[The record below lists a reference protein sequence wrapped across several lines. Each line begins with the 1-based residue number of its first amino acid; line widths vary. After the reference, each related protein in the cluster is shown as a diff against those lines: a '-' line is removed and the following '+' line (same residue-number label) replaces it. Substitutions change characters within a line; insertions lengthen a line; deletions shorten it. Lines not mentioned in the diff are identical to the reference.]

1 VSLASVPEVPA
12 MTTPAERQLFYWLTR
27 HRFTGAGAGA
37 VVELGCWLGAGTAA
51 LAAGLRDQG
60 SSARVVAVD
69 RFRWNARHHPQMFD
83 AGLADGEDFEPLLR
97 AHTRELEPW
106 IETVRADLAEFRWD
120 RGPIEILVV
129 DAPKRR
135 ADVERFLEVFGPSLI
150 PGRSLIAF
158 QDYLHEPSYAL
169 PALLGCFPEVFRL
182 ADVALPGATVLF
194 EVREVP
200 SLDAERRRAMDLL
213 RWSAEETIRH
223 WRQRV
228 LEPLPPEAHL
238 AARIGL
244 ALLLHDQGHEQAA
257 LAELHGVVDEP
268 KAARRL
274 QRLAEKSLYFRYE
287 AMFRSIGVAP
297 RRDGH
302 ELHLDRAKAHLKAG
316 RYEEAREACRAAL
329 AAAPGHADA
338 LALQARV
345 ERESGLVRRSVR
357 NLRRLLLPA
366 RPPRRLR

>member
-1 VSLASVPEVPA
+1 

-27 HRFTGAGAGA
+27 HRSTGAGA

-83 AGLADGEDFEPLLR
+83 AGLADGEDFELLLR

-135 ADVERFLEVFGPSLI
+135 ADVVRFLEVFGPSLI
-150 PGRSLIAF
+150 PGRSLVAF

-169 PALLGCFPEVFRL
+169 PALLGCFPEAFRL
-182 ADVALPGATVLF
+182 VDVALPGATVLF
-194 EVREVP
+194 EVLHTPV
-200 SLDAERRRAMDLL
+200 LDSERRQAMDLQ
-213 RWSAEETIRH
+213 RWSAEATERH

-228 LEPLPPEAHL
+228 LDPLPREAHL
-238 AARIGL
+238 AARISL
-244 ALLLHDQGHEQAA
+244 VLLLHDQGHLDTA
-257 LAELHGVVDEP
+257 LAELHRVAGEP

-274 QRLAEKSLYFRYE
+274 QRLAEKSLYVRYE
-287 AMFRSIGVAP
+287 ALFRSIGMAP
-297 RRDGH
+297 KRASH
-302 ELHLDRAKAHLKAG
+302 ELHLNRAKAHLKAG
-316 RYEEAREACRAAL
+316 QYDEAAEACGAAL

-338 LALQARV
+338 VALAARI
-345 ERESGLVRRSVR
+345 ERERGVLRRSVR
-357 NLRRLLLPA
+357 ALRRLILPA

>member
-27 HRFTGAGAGA
+27 HRFTGAGA

-106 IETVRADLAEFRWD
+106 IETVRADLAEFRWG

-150 PGRSLIAF
+150 PGRSLVAF

-200 SLDAERRRAMDLL
+200 SLDAERRRVMDLS

-228 LEPLPPEAHL
+228 LEPLPSEAHL

-287 AMFRSIGVAP
+287 AMFRSIDMAP
-297 RRDGH
+297 KRTSH
-302 ELHLDRAKAHLKAG
+302 ELHLNQAKAHLKAG
-316 RYEEAREACRAAL
+316 RYEDAAQACEAAL
-329 AAAPGHADA
+329 TAAPGNPDTVT
-338 LALQARV
+338 LAARI
-345 ERESGLVRRSVR
+345 ERERSVLRRSVR
-357 NLRRLLLPA
+357 ALRRLFLPA
-366 RPPRRLR
+366 RRPRRLR

>member
-1 VSLASVPEVPA
+1 

-27 HRFTGAGAGA
+27 HRFTGAGA

-150 PGRSLIAF
+150 PGRSLVAF

-169 PALLGCFPEVFRL
+169 PALLGCY
-182 ADVALPGATVLF
+182 PGGIPAGRCGPSRCHGA
-194 EVREVP
+194 VRGARTLP
-200 SLDAERRRAMDLL
+200 SLDSERRRAMDLL
-213 RWSAEETIRH
+213 RWSAANDD
-223 WRQRV
+223 
-228 LEPLPPEAHL
+228 P
-238 AARIGL
+238 
-244 ALLLHDQGHEQAA
+244 A
-257 LAELHGVVDEP
+257 LA
-268 KAARRL
+268 
-274 QRLAEKSLYFRYE
+274 
-287 AMFRSIGVAP
+287 
-297 RRDGH
+297 
-302 ELHLDRAKAHLKAG
+302 
-316 RYEEAREACRAAL
+316 
-329 AAAPGHADA
+329 
-338 LALQARV
+338 
-345 ERESGLVRRSVR
+345 
-357 NLRRLLLPA
+357 PA
-366 RPPRRLR
+366 RPGAAAVRGPSGSQDQPGAAAARPGP